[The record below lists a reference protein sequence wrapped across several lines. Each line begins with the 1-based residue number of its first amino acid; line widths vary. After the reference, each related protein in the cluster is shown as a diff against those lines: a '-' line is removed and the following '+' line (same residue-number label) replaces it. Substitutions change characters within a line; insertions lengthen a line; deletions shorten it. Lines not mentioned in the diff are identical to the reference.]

1 MNKKLII
8 SIGIILLTTIC
19 LVLVSSFKKDNTES
33 EILGVIVEKNDG
45 MITIQDKENNLYT
58 FILDVMELS
67 VGDSVMLKYTGLL
80 DKNMDVQKVEVVDYS
95 VTPKGVKRTNTSVS
109 DSMFSKYYKLAKEKL
124 DSMSI
129 DEKIGQILLVEYV
142 KDKAIDDVK
151 KYHFAGFVFF
161 EDDFKDKSKDNV
173 ITMMNNLQKN
183 SDIPLL
189 TAVDEEGG
197 NVVRVS
203 SNKNLVDSK
212 FLSPQELYKAGGLD
226 RISTDTKNKS
236 KVLKNLGINLN
247 LAPVVDVST
256 NSSDYIYPRS
266 LGQNTDITAQYAKTV
281 IEASKGTSVSYV
293 LKHFPGYGSSDDTH
307 TGTSTN
313 AKSYQDIV
321 NIDIPPFEEGI
332 KAGAEAVMVGHNII
346 SSIDKDNPASL
357 SKDVVD
363 ILRNNLKFTGII
375 ITDSL
380 NMGAVKNIDDA
391 VIKAIIAGND
401 LIITKDYV
409 SDISKIKAAI
419 KDNTISTQDIDN
431 MALRVIAWK
440 YYKGMMFTT
449 NQK

>member
-1 MNKKLII
+1 M
-8 SIGIILLTTIC
+8 
-19 LVLVSSFKKDNTES
+19 
-33 EILGVIVEKNDG
+33 
-45 MITIQDKENNLYT
+45 
-58 FILDVMELS
+58 
-67 VGDSVMLKYTGLL
+67 
-80 DKNMDVQKVEVVDYS
+80 
-95 VTPKGVKRTNTSVS
+95 
-109 DSMFSKYYKLAKEKL
+109 
-124 DSMSI
+124 
-129 DEKIGQILLVEYV
+129 
-142 KDKAIDDVK
+142 
-151 KYHFAGFVFF
+151 GFVFF
-161 EDDFKDKSKDNV
+161 EDDFKDKSKDDV

-183 SDIPLL
+183 SNIPLL

-203 SNKNLVDSK
+203 SNKNLVNSK

-226 RISTDTKNKS
+226 RISTDTKDKS
-236 KVLKNLGINLN
+236 KVLKNLGINVN

-293 LKHFPGYGSSDDTH
+293 LKHFPGYGSSSDTH

-313 AKSYQDIV
+313 AKDYADIV
-321 NIDIPPFEEGI
+321 NVDIPPFEEGI
-332 KAGAEAVMVGHNII
+332 KAGAEAVMMSHNIV

-380 NMGAVKNIDDA
+380 DMGAVKNIDDA
-391 VIKAIIAGND
+391 VVKAILAGND

>member
-33 EILGVIVEKNDG
+33 EILGVVVEKNDG

-124 DSMSI
+124 DGMSI
-129 DEKIGQILLVEYV
+129 DEKIGQILLVEYA
-142 KDKAIDDVK
+142 KDTAIDDVK
-151 KYHFAGFVFF
+151 KYHFAGLVFF
-161 EDDFKDKSKDNV
+161 EDDFKDKSKDDV

-183 SDIPLL
+183 SNIPLL

-236 KVLKNLGINLN
+236 KVLKNLGINVN

-293 LKHFPGYGSSDDTH
+293 LKHFPGYGSSGDTH

-313 AKSYQDIV
+313 TKDYADIV
-321 NIDIPPFEEGI
+321 NVDIPPFEEGI
-332 KAGAEAVMVGHNII
+332 KAGAEAVMMSHNIV

-380 NMGAVKNIDDA
+380 DMGAVKNIDDA
-391 VIKAIIAGND
+391 VVKAIIAGND

-440 YYKGMMFTT
+440 YYKGMMFIT

>member
-33 EILGVIVEKNDG
+33 EILGVVVEKNDG

-124 DSMSI
+124 DGMSI
-129 DEKIGQILLVEYV
+129 DEKIGQILLVEYA
-142 KDKAIDDVK
+142 KDTAIDDVK
-151 KYHFAGFVFF
+151 KYHFAGLVFF
-161 EDDFKDKSKDNV
+161 EDDFKDKSKDDV

-183 SDIPLL
+183 SNIPLL

-226 RISTDTKNKS
+226 RISTDTKDKS
-236 KVLKNLGINLN
+236 KVLKNLGINVN

-293 LKHFPGYGSSDDTH
+293 LKHFPGYGSSGDTH

-313 AKSYQDIV
+313 AKDYADIV
-321 NIDIPPFEEGI
+321 NVDIPPFEEGI
-332 KAGAEAVMVGHNII
+332 KAGAEAVMMSHNIV

-391 VIKAIIAGND
+391 VVKAIIAGND

-440 YYKGMMFTT
+440 YYKGMMFIT

>member
-8 SIGIILLTTIC
+8 SIGIILLATIC

-80 DKNMDVQKVEVVDYS
+80 DKNMDVQEVEVVDYS

-129 DEKIGQILLVEYV
+129 DEKIGQILLVEYA

-161 EDDFKDKSKDNV
+161 EDDFKDKSKDDV

-183 SDIPLL
+183 SNIPLL

-236 KVLKNLGINLN
+236 KVLKNLGINVN

-293 LKHFPGYGSSDDTH
+293 LKHFPGYGSSGDTH

-313 AKSYQDIV
+313 AKDYADIV
-321 NIDIPPFEEGI
+321 NVDIPPFEEGI
-332 KAGAEAVMVGHNII
+332 KAGAEAVMMSHNIV

-391 VIKAIIAGND
+391 VVKAIIAGND

-440 YYKGMMFTT
+440 YYKGMMFTI

>member
-33 EILGVIVEKNDG
+33 EILGVVVEKNDG

-124 DSMSI
+124 DGMSI
-129 DEKIGQILLVEYV
+129 DEKIGQILLVEYA
-142 KDKAIDDVK
+142 KDTAIDDVK
-151 KYHFAGFVFF
+151 KYHFAGLVFF
-161 EDDFKDKSKDNV
+161 EDDFKDKSKDDV

-183 SDIPLL
+183 SNIPLL

-226 RISTDTKNKS
+226 RISTDTKDKS
-236 KVLKNLGINLN
+236 KVLKNLGINVN

-293 LKHFPGYGSSDDTH
+293 LKHFPGYGSSGDTH
-307 TGTSTN
+307 MGTSTN
-313 AKSYQDIV
+313 TKDYADIV
-321 NIDIPPFEEGI
+321 NVDIPPFEEGI
-332 KAGAEAVMVGHNII
+332 KAGAEAVMMSHNIV

-391 VIKAIIAGND
+391 VVKAIIAGND

-440 YYKGMMFTT
+440 YYKGMMFIT

>member
-8 SIGIILLTTIC
+8 SIGIILLATIC
-19 LVLVSSFKKDNTES
+19 LVLVSSLKKDNTES

-45 MITIQDKENNLYT
+45 MITIQDKEDNLYT

-124 DSMSI
+124 DGMSI
-129 DEKIGQILLVEYV
+129 DEKIGQILLVEYA

-226 RISTDTKNKS
+226 RISTDTKDKS
-236 KVLKNLGINLN
+236 KVLKNLGINVN

-293 LKHFPGYGSSDDTH
+293 LKHFPGYGNSGDTH

-313 AKSYQDIV
+313 AKDYADIV
-321 NIDIPPFEEGI
+321 NVDIPPFEEGI
-332 KAGAEAVMVGHNII
+332 KAGAEAVMMSHNIV

-357 SKDVVD
+357 SKDVVN

-380 NMGAVKNIDDA
+380 DMGAVKNIDDA
-391 VIKAIIAGND
+391 VVKAIIAGND

-409 SDISKIKAAI
+409 SDISKIKDAI

-440 YYKGMMFTT
+440 YYKGMMFIT

>member
-8 SIGIILLTTIC
+8 SIGIILLATIC
-19 LVLVSSFKKDNTES
+19 LVLVSSLKKDNTKS
-33 EILGVIVEKNDG
+33 EILGVIVEKNEG

-124 DSMSI
+124 DGMSI
-129 DEKIGQILLVEYV
+129 DEKIGQILLVEYA

-161 EDDFKDKSKDNV
+161 EDDFKDKSKDDV

-183 SDIPLL
+183 SNIPLL

-226 RISTDTKNKS
+226 RISTDTKDKS
-236 KVLKNLGINLN
+236 KVLKNLGINVN

-293 LKHFPGYGSSDDTH
+293 LKHFPGYGSSGDTH

-313 AKSYQDIV
+313 TKDYADIV
-321 NIDIPPFEEGI
+321 NVDIPPFEEGI
-332 KAGAEAVMVGHNII
+332 KAGAEAVMMSHNIV

-380 NMGAVKNIDDA
+380 DMGAVKNIDDA
-391 VIKAIIAGND
+391 VVKAIIAGND

-431 MALRVIAWK
+431 MALRVIEWK